1 MLEGRERELLR
12 AGTRAVDLGAAPGGW
27 SWQLAQ
33 RGIRVTAVDNGA
45 LKGEIADDSLVAHVR
60 TDGFAFRPRRPVDW
74 MVCDIAEQP
83 SRVASLVARWL
94 VNGDAKR
101 SIFNLKLPMKR
112 RYDEVVRCQSLIRE
126 ALVRVGVR
134 HTLAFR
140 QLYHDREEVT
150 GYVARRD

>member
-1 MLEGRERELLR
+1 
-12 AGTRAVDLGAAPGGW
+12 
-27 SWQLAQ
+27 
-33 RGIRVTAVDNGA
+33 
-45 LKGEIADDSLVAHVR
+45 
-60 TDGFAFRPRRPVDW
+60 

-83 SRVASLVARWL
+83 SRVASLVARW
-94 VNGDAKR
+94 VANGETKR

-126 ALVRVGVR
+126 ALVRAGVR
-134 HTLAFR
+134 YTLAFR